1 MGTAHLFM
9 TIPMNARTRFILCIS
24 LFALFA
30 GSALADR
37 LYLVDGMQIPGT
49 AVAVSAT
56 SVQFKTTDGVT
67 HTYPRSSVQWINF
80 GQTPAAP
87 TSPSGTA
94 GDSSTNSP
102 AATLASN
109 GAQGQ
114 TAAPSNTGSNVP
126 QAQAQAALAFHNA
139 KRQAVGVG
147 PLQWSTTLAAAA
159 QSWAN
164 HLARDENCNLVHT
177 QNNTYGENLFGGSG
191 MAYTALDAA
200 EDWYSE
206 IAKYHYGVLASAN
219 FAPTGHY
226 TQMVWRNTTQ
236 VGMGQATCPGGAI
249 VIVAEYNP
257 PGNYIGQ
264 KPY

>member
-1 MGTAHLFM
+1 MGTAHLFA
-9 TIPMNARTRFILCIS
+9 TFPMKAHTRFILCIS
-24 LFALFA
+24 IFVLFS
-30 GSALADR
+30 GWALADR
-37 LYLVDGMQIPGT
+37 LFLVDGTQIPGT
-49 AVAVSAT
+49 AVAVSAS

-67 HTYPRSSVQWINF
+67 HTYPRSTVQWINF
-80 GQTPAAP
+80 SQTPPAP
-87 TSPSGTA
+87 SSPSATSA
-94 GDSSTNSP
+94 NSSTNSP
-102 AATLASN
+102 GATSAWN

-114 TAAPSNTGSNVP
+114 IAVPSNTGSNVP

-147 PLQWSTTLAAAA
+147 PLQWSTNLAAAA
-159 QSWAN
+159 QNWAN
-164 HLARDENCNLVHT
+164 HLARDENCNLAHT

-206 IAKYHYGVLASAN
+206 IAKYHNGVLTAAN
-219 FAPTGHY
+219 FAPAGHY
-226 TQMVWRNTTQ
+226 TQMVWRDTTQ
-236 VGMGQATCPGGAI
+236 VGMGQATCSGGAI